1 VRRNR
6 GASVLPPSGAV
17 PTFVAS
23 GFVIFVVVLLALSPS
38 LDPIAVI
45 TGHGFDV
52 EVPKVTGLTQTEAL
66 LSLEHIR
73 LRGDVRFVYSSTV
86 ARGLVI
92 SQSPRP
98 RGQLRRGSIAL
109 VAVSRGPDRVSV
121 PTLSGEPISQ
131 ARRDLRRLGLLIR
144 SKKSNDETVPK
155 GAVVSQSP
163 APGTVVSGGQLV
175 QVVVSSGPIIRT
187 VPPTAGIALE
197 GALYTI
203 GRAGLALGTVSQ
215 ADNATVPANAVI
227 STDPVQGAL
236 VARDTPINVVVSSGP
251 PPVAVPNL
259 VGGQQ
264 TNASTQ
270 LAALGLVAGEVSSYG
285 QPNDPQDGLIL
296 DQNPAAGT
304 MLRPGQVVTLTVRRA
319 ALAATTTTTA
329 PAPPGPGG

>member
-1 VRRNR
+1 M
-6 GASVLPPSGAV
+6 AA
-17 PTFVAS
+17 
-23 GFVIFVVVLLALSPS
+23 GFVIFVIVLLALSPS

-52 EVPKVTGLTQTEAL
+52 EVPKITGLTQTQAL
-66 LSLEHIR
+66 LTLEHIR

-98 RGQLRRGSIAL
+98 RGQLRRGSIEL

-121 PTLSGEPISQ
+121 PALTGEPISQ
-131 ARRDLRRLGLLIR
+131 ARRDLRRLGLLVR
-144 SKKSNDETVPK
+144 SKKNNDETVPK
-155 GAVVSQSP
+155 GSVVSQSP

-187 VPPTAGIALE
+187 VPNTGGMALE

-215 ADNATVPANAVI
+215 ADNPTVPADAVI

-236 VARDTPINVVVSSGP
+236 VARDTPVNVVVSNGP

-264 TNASTQ
+264 TNAASQ
-270 LAALGLVAGEVSSYG
+270 LAALGLVAGEVSSFG
-285 QPNDPQDGLIL
+285 QPSDPQDGLIL
-296 DQNPAAGT
+296 DQNPVAGT
-304 MLRPGQVVTLTVRRA
+304 LLRPGQVVTLTVRRA
-319 ALAATTTTTA
+319 ALATTTTTA
-329 PAPPGPGG
+329 PGAPPAVPGPGG